1 MEKDIEQNIIK
12 LRKEFKRIKNK
23 GYIKGVYNNISS
35 IGRTF
40 ETELG
45 LDENYFSIADYYGI
59 EIKTRRAYS
68 TSAIT
73 LFTSVPDGEDL
84 FEIERLKNTYGYP
97 CKLDRKFKVL
107 YGEVYGNKVNGIG
120 VNYKYKL
127 DVDRNERKVYLCVL
141 DRYLNLIE
149 KKVYWSFDYLEE
161 RIMNKLRYLAIINT
175 WTNDIDKWPYF
186 KYYKMDIYKLISFNK
201 FLDLIDSGVIYIKL
215 LMGVHLD
222 EKRYGQTYDHGSGF
236 VIEFKNIPKLF
247 NLLEE

>member
-149 KKVYWSFDYLEE
+149 KKV
-161 RIMNKLRYLAIINT
+161 N
-175 WTNDIDKWPYF
+175 
-186 KYYKMDIYKLISFNK
+186 
-201 FLDLIDSGVIYIKL
+201 
-215 LMGVHLD
+215 
-222 EKRYGQTYDHGSGF
+222 
-236 VIEFKNIPKLF
+236 
-247 NLLEE
+247 NLHY